1 MGKPGNSGLNAFR
14 WRLDVTLIRPAG
26 NPRIVSRAMLCL
38 CKFKGGPDNCGGSVD
53 WEINVGEADS
63 FPHKFRSPFTIGIL

>member
-1 MGKPGNSGLNAFR
+1 MGKPRNSGLNAFR
-14 WRLDVTLIRPAG
+14 WRLDLTLIRPAG
-26 NPRIVSRAMLCL
+26 NPQNCQSRDACL

-63 FPHKFRSPFTIGIL
+63 FPFKFRRQFTIGIL